1 MNDQQN
7 WNKKIEELM
16 LKDEQAF
23 IHNLEGIRS
32 NRISVDYLKNII
44 VNSSEQKVKLVQLA
58 SLRTSSARD
67 LTISAYNKKDVV
79 AITKAFLA
87 AELGYKLERTQNE
100 TMYFSL
106 LPLTEEIRTKLIKK
120 SKEMLEHAKIALR
133 NSRQKVL
140 NEVKNAKSFSS
151 DQEKKIK
158 KSIEDT
164 VSLWTVKLTKIH
176 AQKVTEL
183 SSF

>member
-1 MNDQQN
+1 MNEQQN
-7 WNKKIEELM
+7 WNKRTEELL

-23 IHNLEGIRS
+23 LHNLEGIRS
-32 NRISVDYLKNII
+32 NRISVDYLKNIT
-44 VNSSEQKVKLVQLA
+44 VHTAEKKAKLVQLA

-67 LTISAYNKKDVV
+67 LTVSAFNKKDVV

-100 TMYFSL
+100 TIYFSL

-120 SKEMLEHAKIALR
+120 CKEIFEHAKIGLR
-133 NSRQKVL
+133 NSRQKIL
-140 NEVKNAKSFSS
+140 NEVKNSKSFSS

-158 KSIEDT
+158 KNVEDT
-164 VSLWTVKLTKIH
+164 IATWTVKLNKIYT
-176 AQKVTEL
+176 QKITEL